1 MGVRAKRGRYQSSRM
16 KLRYIPRSSSAK
28 ADDPVRRAVSELF
41 SAGDYWIPAFA
52 DMTTVLGTARL
63 HFCLLRFCAAG
74 RMLVRN
80 TRKISGELECPPCK
94 LVPAK
99 ATPQTLRH
107 MMSSWLAQVL
117 PECTCCTDYAGWD
130 YRCGSMSR
138 AAVSAAPGTGT
149 VIPGHAATS
158 RACSIL

>member
-1 MGVRAKRGRYQSSRM
+1 M
-16 KLRYIPRSSSAK
+16 SSSAK

-52 DMTTVLGTARL
+52 DMTTVRGAPSGL

-80 TRKISGELECPPCK
+80 TRKISGELECPPCNPF
-94 LVPAK
+94 PAK

-107 MMSSWLAQVL
+107 IMSSWLAQVL
-117 PECTCCTDYAGWD
+117 PECTCCTDCAG
-130 YRCGSMSR
+130 
-138 AAVSAAPGTGT
+138 
-149 VIPGHAATS
+149 
-158 RACSIL
+158 